1 MSLIES
7 INLVNN
13 SVISAID
20 KLNVKDGDD
29 LIFYIKTDEEGN
41 FLVPASEIQKFHDFI
56 QKFLNQ
62 NFNNVHFLMIP
73 DKIKMD
79 KELNQIPEYLDG
91 WVNSVVVDAMSSG
104 ALEKLYYAVN
114 NQMSLMK
121 KSNEKCFDVLEGT
134 GFTAKE
140 ISKRLKEIY
149 GG

>member
-1 MSLIES
+1 MPLIEN

-41 FLVPASEIQKFHDFI
+41 FLVPACEIQKFHDFMR
-56 QKFLNQ
+56 KFLNQ
-62 NFNNVHFLMIP
+62 NFNDVNFLIVP
-73 DKIKMD
+73 DTIRMN
-79 KELNQIPEYLDG
+79 KELNQIPEYIDG

-114 NQMSLMK
+114 KQIGLME

-134 GFTAKE
+134 GFTEKD
-140 ISKRLKEIY
+140 ISKKLKEIY
-149 GG
+149 G